1 MSRYDGIQTTKLPHE
16 IRYHTRNWQIQQN
29 LSIVTIIC
37 VLMGCFYRAAAI
49 G

>member
-1 MSRYDGIQTTKLPHE
+1 MMVFKPPNCHYE